1 MARPAPGATSPD
13 PLGEGFVVVVAAVED
28 ALDAFLPG
36 RARIAVA
43 ISGGVDSMVL
53 LDALAQ
59 VAKERPI
66 ELSAVHVNHGLSAAA
81 DDWARFCTERCASL
95 GIPLSVRRVRI
106 TRAPGKSLEALA
118 RAARYEQFMACQ
130 VDAVALAHHADDQ
143 AETVLLQMLRGAGP
157 RGLSA
162 MPAFRRGTPAL
173 LRPLLSLTRKTIA
186 AYAASRGLAWI
197 EDESNRDTKHRRNF
211 LRQEIS
217 PRLAARFAG
226 YPATLVRVASHQAE
240 GGALLEEL
248 AALDA
253 EGAVDAGGLDRA
265 HLAGLP
271 DARAANLLRWFL
283 RREGLRPPS
292 RARLADLL
300 RQLRSASAD
309 AHTRIA
315 HDGAELGCHRGRVVV
330 HAPAAA
336 PFAIAWTGDPEVLL
350 PGGTLV
356 FEAVAGEGIA
366 DAKLALASVTVRS
379 REGGERIRLAA
390 NRPRHAVKKLLQ
402 QASIPVWQRQA
413 LPLVWCGDALAAIPG
428 IGVDV
433 AFQAASDEKGW
444 RLVWRPTP

>member
-1 MARPAPGATSPD
+1 
-13 PLGEGFVVVVAAVED
+13 
-28 ALDAFLPG
+28 
-36 RARIAVA
+36 
-43 ISGGVDSMVL
+43 MVL
-53 LDALAQ
+53 LDALAHI
-59 VAKERPI
+59 AKDRPL
-66 ELSAVHVNHGLSAAA
+66 ELSAVHVHHGLSANA
-81 DDWARFCTERCASL
+81 DDWARFCAERCASL
-95 GIPLSVRRVRI
+95 GIPLTVHRVRI
-106 TRAPGKSLEALA
+106 ARAPGKSLEALA
-118 RAARYEQFMACQ
+118 RTARYEQFMACE

-173 LRPLLSLTRKTIA
+173 LRPLLSLMRKTLA

-197 EDESNRDTKHRRNF
+197 EDESNRDTRHRRNF

-226 YPATLVRVASHQAE
+226 YPATLVRVAAHQAE
-240 GGALLEEL
+240 ASALLDEL

-253 EGAVDAGGLDRA
+253 EGALDAGGLDRA

-283 RREGLRPPS
+283 RHEGLRPPS
-292 RARLADLL
+292 DARLADVL

-315 HDGAELGCHRGRVVV
+315 HDGAELGCHRGRVMV

-336 PFAIAWTGDPEVLL
+336 PFAVAWTGDAEVRL
-350 PGGTLV
+350 PGGVLA
-356 FEAVAGEGIA
+356 FETAAGEGIA
-366 DAKLALASVTVRS
+366 DAKLALAPVTVRS

-390 NRPRHAVKKLLQ
+390 NRPRHAVKNLLQ
-402 QASIPVWQRQA
+402 RAGMPVWQRQS
-413 LPLVWCGDALAAIPG
+413 LPLVWCGDELAAIPG
-428 IGVDV
+428 VGVDV
-433 AFQAASDEKGW
+433 AFQAAAGETGW
-444 RLVWRPTP
+444 RLTWRPAC